1 MQPRALSAIVVLG
14 ACVLAAADASA
25 VVVNQ
30 VVLSDQDYAD
40 SDWTI
45 VNQFGLVSAGQQPT
59 GGNPGSY
66 RQVALGVGQDVPFVG
81 QLSSRFVY
89 DPSTQGAITGI
100 TYRIDLET
108 TNAEGAAYFAL
119 ISQSGN
125 YYLETQHTGNAT
137 PNTWLTENIVLDLS
151 DFVRFTI
158 SPAHTF
164 VVDANSHP
172 DFSSNGSP
180 MTFGYEVTAGGA
192 GFFTSITG
200 IDNDPIILTV
210 VPSAVPEPS
219 TTMLALLGAGVAL
232 VVIRRQSAR
241 AFRRVSLLPCW

>member
-1 MQPRALSAIVVLG
+1 M
-14 ACVLAAADASA
+14 LAAADASA

-30 VVLSDQDYAD
+30 VVFSDQDYAD

-66 RQVALGVGQDVPFVG
+66 RQVVLAVGQDVPFVG
-81 QLSSRFVY
+81 QLSRRFVY

-108 TNAEGAAYFAL
+108 TDAEGAGYFAL
-119 ISQSGN
+119 ISQGGN

-180 MTFGYEVTAGGA
+180 MTFGYEVTAEA
-192 GFFTSITG
+192 RSSPDHN

-210 VPSAVPEPS
+210 VPSAVPEPLS
-219 TTMLALLGAGVAL
+219 DADPSRCGSRTGRPSPSAWSFNPSLTCSKPTAGGPG
-232 VVIRRQSAR
+232 S
-241 AFRRVSLLPCW
+241 S